1 MMLVDCDDDDAADDD
16 DDDDDGGVIDND
28 VGHLPGLQPSPP
40 WHFRWTEPL
49 AIPQLPAVKSN
60 I

>member
-1 MMLVDCDDDDAADDD
+1 MMVWMTMMLVDCDD
-16 DDDDDGGVIDND
+16 GCGVIDYD

-49 AIPQLPAVKSN
+49 VIPQLPAVKSN

>member
-1 MMLVDCDDDDAADDD
+1 MMLVDY
-16 DDDDDGGVIDND
+16 DDDDGDDDAEDDDDDND

>member
-1 MMLVDCDDDDAADDD
+1 MLVDCDDDDDG
-16 DDDDDGGVIDND
+16 GGVIDND

>member
-1 MMLVDCDDDDAADDD
+1 MMVWMTMMLVDCDDDDDDG
-16 DDDDDGGVIDND
+16 GGVIDND

-49 AIPQLPAVKSN
+49 VIPQLPAVKSN

>member
-1 MMLVDCDDDDAADDD
+1 MMLVDYDDDDGDDDDEDDD
-16 DDDDDGGVIDND
+16 DDDND